1 MLSILLIIILL
12 SLVVLKLSHRG
23 IDINSLNIGNYH
35 NKLKQRLETFL
46 ENKVYEYPSLEHFQ
60 SLVINDN
67 KESKNIKN
75 SKQSNESNFNK
86 LIKQYENNSIKQKKN
101 NSIKQKSKN
110 NLSKKKMTPT
120 KEGFTTTNPYY
131 IKPPKLF
138 NIKSIETTRL
148 PIMGTFNPGTFYD
161 TFAHY
166 FRKNIYPIEL
176 QNTYGSRDNIEK
188 IEKNEI
194 QFGICQEDLVYKAI
208 MGDKTFENDKDVKY
222 RNIRFLCSLYYES
235 FMLVT
240 HQYSGI
246 LSWSDLRGKKIG
258 FPHKKSGSFHNGIRL
273 AELAGLN
280 PKSDFTYYNAMSMN
294 RLANMFLN
302 KDVDAIYLTTNQ
314 KNPYLI
320 NLANQTKVRFIG
332 TLDISED
339 KLKMAFPFGFR
350 KYIDTSHYYPNIN
363 QTAFLETYATRA
375 LLVTNTD
382 LEEDIGYKIVKKM
395 FEHSDELKIVLKNY
409 LFKKNL
415 NSYVPDAFNPQEM
428 FYVHKMLEIH
438 LGAKKYYQEIGF
450 ISYSSDPKCAKY
462 AGKGICPY

>member
-1 MLSILLIIILL
+1 
-12 SLVVLKLSHRG
+12 
-23 IDINSLNIGNYH
+23 
-35 NKLKQRLETFL
+35 
-46 ENKVYEYPSLEHFQ
+46 
-60 SLVINDN
+60 
-67 KESKNIKN
+67 SKNN
-75 SKQSNESNFNK
+75 
-86 LIKQYENNSIKQKKN
+86 L
-101 NSIKQKSKN
+101 SKN
-110 NLSKKKMTPT
+110 NLSKKKMTPITT

-131 IKPPKLF
+131 INPPKLF

-332 TLDISED
+332 TLGISED

-450 ISYSSDPKCAKY
+450 ISYSSDTKCAKY

>member
-1 MLSILLIIILL
+1 
-12 SLVVLKLSHRG
+12 
-23 IDINSLNIGNYH
+23 
-35 NKLKQRLETFL
+35 
-46 ENKVYEYPSLEHFQ
+46 Q

-67 KESKNIKN
+67 EASKKIKESKQ
-75 SKQSNESNFNK
+75 SKEFNRSGP
-86 LIKQYENNSIKQKKN
+86 IKQQKEKVMKQ
-101 NSIKQKSKN
+101 I
-110 NLSKKKMTPT
+110 SKKKMTPT

-131 IKPPKLF
+131 INPPKLF

-273 AELAGLN
+273 A
-280 PKSDFTYYNAMSMN
+280 
-294 RLANMFLN
+294 
-302 KDVDAIYLTTNQ
+302 
-314 KNPYLI
+314 
-320 NLANQTKVRFIG
+320 
-332 TLDISED
+332 
-339 KLKMAFPFGFR
+339 
-350 KYIDTSHYYPNIN
+350 
-363 QTAFLETYATRA
+363 
-375 LLVTNTD
+375 
-382 LEEDIGYKIVKKM
+382 
-395 FEHSDELKIVLKNY
+395 
-409 LFKKNL
+409 
-415 NSYVPDAFNPQEM
+415 
-428 FYVHKMLEIH
+428 
-438 LGAKKYYQEIGF
+438 
-450 ISYSSDPKCAKY
+450 
-462 AGKGICPY
+462 